1 MSKATAITECLGR
14 GQRKL
19 LVRLL
24 RALLQ
29 GPALLKPAPAGSGG
43 ASTIHVGLEG
53 RDLAVPAHLVETCA
67 RQGLLEVL
75 PDRLVARPEAAAHL
89 RRLLCEVPDEPFA
102 GQHRDLVS
110 ETILVGD
117 TRQPVRRNLAESP
130 LSGLSR
136 LKDRDGGAFLP
147 PDAVVAGERLAVDFE
162 RGQLQPSVT
171 SRWEPRIDSVTSGL
185 HAGTADLSDS
195 AMAARLRVARA
206 VDAMGP
212 ELSGVA
218 LDICCFGKGLELV
231 ERERGWPARSA
242 KLMLRT
248 ALLSLSRHYAP
259 PAPRSRGAHRWGA
272 EGYRPEL

>member
-1 MSKATAITECLGR
+1 MSDTATTDSFSRSE
-14 GQRKL
+14 RKL
-19 LVRLL
+19 LARLL
-24 RALLQ
+24 RVLLR
-29 GPALLKPAPAGSGG
+29 GPAPCVATPEGDLRATMLQVAAEGKTLALPAAL
-43 ASTIHVGLEG
+43 AERAARRGLI
-53 RDLAVPAHLVETCA
+53 T
-67 RQGLLEVL
+67 VL
-75 PDRLVARPEAAAHL
+75 PDRLMARPEAAAHL

-102 GQHRDLVS
+102 EQHRDVVADQV
-110 ETILVGD
+110 IID
-117 TRQPVRRNLAESP
+117 QARQPVRRNLAESP

-147 PDAVVAGERLAVDFE
+147 PDAVEAGERLAVDFE

-171 SRWEPRIDSVTSGL
+171 SRWEPRIDSATPGL
-185 HAGTADLSDS
+185 RAGKLDLSDS
-195 AMAARLRVARA
+195 AMAARSRIAKA

-248 ALLSLSRHYAP
+248 ALLSLARHYAP